1 MPKFCLVV
9 GGTPTDRIEEHET
22 APAPNPVKGMTW
34 LPYVKN
40 AEPAYD
46 RDLQTIGPWAKAI
59 VSGQVID
66 SRAVADIPGGLEDFR
81 ARMLIE
87 IDRRA
92 ESCRKLYITG
102 GEGQAM
108 SYLVKAEEARDC
120 VAKHDAGTYTAQQPP
135 QANTYPLLES
145 EVGAGL
151 TGADVK
157 AVADVILARRALWLS
172 VEKPINTLRMT
183 AKRDAAA
190 AVSAPAIRAVV
201 EAIAWP
207 TIQVG

>member
-9 GGTPTDRIEEHET
+9 GAAPTDRVEEHET
-22 APAPNPVKGMTW
+22 APAPNPIKGVTW
-34 LPYVKN
+34 LPYVKD
-40 AEPAYD
+40 AEPVYD
-46 RDLQTIGPWAKAI
+46 RGLQTIGPWAKAI
-59 VSGQVID
+59 VNGQVID
-66 SRAVADIPGGLEDFR
+66 SRAVSDIPGGLEDFR

-92 ESCRKLYITG
+92 ESCRKLYITA

-108 SYLVKAEEARDC
+108 SYLVKVEEAKDC
-120 VAKHDAGTYTAQQPP
+120 VAKYDAGTYTAQQPP
-135 QANTYPLLES
+135 TVGTYPILES

-157 AVADVILARRALWLS
+157 AVADVILARRALWLGI
-172 VEKPINTLRMT
+172 EKQINTLRIT

-190 AVSAPAIRAVV
+190 AMSVPAIRAVV
-201 EAIAWP
+201 EAILWP
-207 TIQVG
+207 TIQVA